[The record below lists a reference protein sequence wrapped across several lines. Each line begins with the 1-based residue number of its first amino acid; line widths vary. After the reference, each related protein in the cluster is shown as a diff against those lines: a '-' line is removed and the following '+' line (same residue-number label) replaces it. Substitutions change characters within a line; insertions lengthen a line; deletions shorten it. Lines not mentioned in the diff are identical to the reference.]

1 MNKPEQLSEAA
12 ESRKAESRHAD
23 PGAERRR
30 QPKQPRSVETFNS
43 ILEAAAE
50 LFAERG
56 YEQTTTH
63 QVANAAGVSV
73 GALYRYFGG
82 KQAILQEVYR
92 RETTEIRQRILA
104 SFSIADLVGQDLP
117 KLVMKAMTLAF
128 HAYAERPGLRRV
140 LVEQARKIPEL
151 VQLRH
156 EQEREIHQ
164 AVRAILGA
172 APGVQIPDIEIGA
185 YLVTLFMEAL
195 IDDYTLYREPK
206 LEEQRVIDAAAD
218 FILRYVLGSTA
229 RRPGHDALALEA
241 QLPRKT

>member
-1 MNKPEQLSEAA
+1 MTKPEQLSDDVARDVDPSA
-12 ESRKAESRHAD
+12 EQ
-23 PGAERRR
+23 RR

-63 QVANAAGVSV
+63 QVASAAGVSV

-92 RETTEIRQRILA
+92 RETIELRQRILA

-128 HAYAERPGLRRV
+128 RAYAERPGLRRV

-151 VQLRH
+151 AELRR
-156 EQEREIHQ
+156 EQEREIHE

-206 LEEQRVIDAAAD
+206 FDEQRVIDAAAD
-218 FILRYVLGSTA
+218 FILRYALGTTTRPPKRDDDHSEA
-229 RRPGHDALALEA
+229 R
-241 QLPRKT
+241 